1 MLNLGR
7 HRRVGDRRSPESPLV
22 QTEDAKISTN
32 MSNESIDQLPLVVG
46 GAMRS
51 VFDLV
56 ATVPESKGS
65 GTQVVTRRRS
75 GRRRSVRRSTAS
87 P

>member
-1 MLNLGR
+1 MTVVAR
-7 HRRVGDRRSPESPLV
+7 TPLV
-22 QTEDAKISTN
+22 STEDAKISTN
-32 MSNESIDQLPLVVG
+32 MSNELIDQLPLVVG

-56 ATVPESKGS
+56 ATVPEAKGS
-65 GTQVVTRRRS
+65 GTNVVLGGGQGGAS
-75 GRRRSVRRSTAS
+75 ARRSTAS